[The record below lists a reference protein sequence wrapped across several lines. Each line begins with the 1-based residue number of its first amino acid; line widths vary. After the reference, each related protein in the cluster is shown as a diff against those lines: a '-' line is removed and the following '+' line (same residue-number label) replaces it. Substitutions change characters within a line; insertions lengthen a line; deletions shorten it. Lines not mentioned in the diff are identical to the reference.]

1 VSQRSSGTASLFA
14 TLLAGLAGTGCGAT
28 PAEPTPVIIPVF
40 SQAAATGPHGTH
52 MRGADETPARPTN
65 ATGQL
70 VLKLAKDGS
79 GIEYKLLV
87 ANIEDVLQAHIHLA
101 PPGVPGPVIAW
112 LYPSAPPATLIPG
125 RSDGILAEG
134 FIGDAQVV
142 GPLAGQGVAGLLAA
156 IRAGNAYA
164 NVHNV
169 EFPPGAIRG
178 QVD

>member
-1 VSQRSSGTASLFA
+1 MSKRSSGNTPLMA
-14 TLLAGLAGTGCGAT
+14 TLLAALAGAGCGGT
-28 PAEPTPVIIPVF
+28 PAEPAEFIIPVF
-40 SQAAATGPHGTH
+40 SRALNGPHGTH
-52 MRGADETPARPTN
+52 MRGADETPARPTH

-79 GIEYKLLV
+79 GLEYKLLV

-101 PPGVPGPVIAW
+101 PRGVAGPVIVW
-112 LYPSAPPATLIPG
+112 LYPAAPPAMLIPG
-125 RSDGILAEG
+125 RTNGILAEG

-156 IRAGNAYA
+156 IEAGNAYA

-178 QVD
+178 QVE